1 VAGLLTAMDHL
12 GRRHGRN
19 AMKNGLF
26 SVALIAV
33 AIVNMAAGASTED
46 RLIST
51 SSGGHVEFLVE
62 GTGPAILM
70 IPSLGRGASDF
81 DDLSRR
87 LVATGFTAVRPEPR
101 GIGKS
106 TGPMSNITLHDL
118 AADAAA
124 VIEAIGGKPVI
135 VIGHAFGQRVGR
147 TLAADRP
154 ELVKA
159 MIMIAAGGKAPMRSG
174 ARQALLGSF
183 RFDQSEEKR
192 MDDAKVAFFASG
204 NDPNAWRDGWH
215 PDVVKV
221 QVAAAEATPVEGWWN
236 AGSSI
241 PLLMIQDT
249 VAPPENGH
257 MMKAEM
263 GDRVEL
269 IDIDGAGH
277 AMLPEQPEKIAEA
290 IVIFARK
297 HRETK

>member
-1 VAGLLTAMDHL
+1 
-12 GRRHGRN
+12 
-19 AMKNGLF
+19 
-26 SVALIAV
+26 
-33 AIVNMAAGASTED
+33 MAAGASTED
-46 RLIST
+46 RLVST
-51 SSGGHVEFLVE
+51 SSGGHLEFLVE

-87 LVATGFTAVRPEPR
+87 LVAAGFTAVRLEPR

-154 ELVKA
+154 ELVEA
-159 MIMIAAGGKAPMRSG
+159 MIMIAAGGKAPMRPG

-192 MDDAKVAFFASG
+192 MDDVKVAFFASG

-236 AGSSI
+236 VGSSI
-241 PLLMIQDT
+241 PLLVIQGLQDT

-290 IVIFARK
+290 IVMFARK

>member
-1 VAGLLTAMDHL
+1 MKRFNVAGLP
-12 GRRHGRN
+12 
-19 AMKNGLF
+19 
-26 SVALIAV
+26 VALVAV

-51 SSGGHVEFLVE
+51 SSGGHVEFPVE

-87 LVATGFTAVRPEPR
+87 LVAAGFTAVRLEPR

-159 MIMIAAGGKAPMRSG
+159 MIMIGAGGKAPMRPG

-192 MDDAKVAFFASG
+192 MDDVKVAFFASG

-241 PLLMIQDT
+241 PLLVRHGSAAGKRSHD
-249 VAPPENGH
+249 EG
-257 MMKAEM
+257 
-263 GDRVEL
+263 R
-269 IDIDGAGH
+269 DG
-277 AMLPEQPEKIAEA
+277 
-290 IVIFARK
+290 
-297 HRETK
+297 

>member
-1 VAGLLTAMDHL
+1 
-12 GRRHGRN
+12 
-19 AMKNGLF
+19 MKNGLF

-33 AIVNMAAGASTED
+33 AIANMAAGASTED
-46 RLIST
+46 CLIST

-87 LVATGFTAVRPEPR
+87 LVAAGFTALRPEPR

-147 TLAADRP
+147 TLASDRP

-159 MIMIAAGGKAPMRSG
+159 MIMIAAGGKAPMRPG

-192 MDDAKVAFFASG
+192 MDDVKVAFFASG

-215 PDVVKV
+215 PDVAKV
-221 QVAAAEATPVEGWWN
+221 QVAAAEATPVEEWWN

-241 PLLMIQDT
+241 PLLVIQGLQDT
-249 VAPPENGH
+249 VAPPENGL

-263 GDRVEL
+263 GDRVVL

-290 IVIFARK
+290 IVVFARK
-297 HRETK
+297 H

>member
-1 VAGLLTAMDHL
+1 MRKT
-12 GRRHGRN
+12 RC
-19 AMKNGLF
+19 GLF

-33 AIVNMAAGASTED
+33 AIVKTAVGASTED
-46 RLIST
+46 RVIST

-87 LVATGFTAVRPEPR
+87 LVAAGFTAARLEPR

-106 TGPMSNITLHDL
+106 TGPMSNTTLHDL

-124 VIEAIGGKPVI
+124 VIEAMGGKPVI

-159 MIMIAAGGKAPMRSG
+159 MIMIAAGGKVPMRPG
-174 ARQALLGSF
+174 VRQALLGSF
-183 RFDQSEEKR
+183 RFDQSEEER
-192 MDDAKVAFFASG
+192 MYDVRVAFFAPG

-215 PDVVKV
+215 PDIVKV

-241 PLLMIQDT
+241 PLLVIQGLQDT

-257 MMKAEM
+257 TMKAEM

-290 IVIFARK
+290 IIMFARK
-297 HRETK
+297 HKVN